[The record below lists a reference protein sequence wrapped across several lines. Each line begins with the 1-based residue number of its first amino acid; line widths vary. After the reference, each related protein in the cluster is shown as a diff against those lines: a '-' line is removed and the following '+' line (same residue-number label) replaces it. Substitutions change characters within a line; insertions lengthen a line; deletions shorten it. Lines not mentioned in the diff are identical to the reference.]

1 MPLLRAD
8 KSIVMAIDVQQKLL
22 PAMADH
28 EQLLKQIQCFIEGA
42 QLCSVPVIATEHWP
56 DKIGATH
63 PDLLPHIDTVIGKTN
78 FNAAREEA
86 VINALAKERPQVL
99 LTGIEAHICV
109 LQTGLS
115 LAKAGFTPFLV
126 VDAIASRSE
135 SSKETA
141 LSRWRHHG
149 LETVTTEMALFEW
162 LEHPGHPNFR
172 SILPLVK

>member
-8 KSIVMAIDVQQKLL
+8 KSLVMAIDVQQKLL

-28 EQLLKQIQCFIEGA
+28 EQLLKQIQRFIEGA

-63 PDLLPHIDTVIGKTN
+63 PDLLPHIDTVISKTH
-78 FNAAREEA
+78 FNAAQEEA
-86 VINALAKERPQVL
+86 VINALPKDRPQVL
-99 LTGIEAHICV
+99 LAGIEAHICV

-115 LAKAGFTPFLV
+115 LAKAGFTPVLV
-126 VDAIASRSE
+126 TDAIASRLE
-135 SSKETA
+135 GSKQAA

-149 LETVTTEMALFEW
+149 LEAVTVEMAFFEW
-162 LEHPGHPNFR
+162 LETPAHPQFK
-172 SILPLVK
+172 SILPLIK